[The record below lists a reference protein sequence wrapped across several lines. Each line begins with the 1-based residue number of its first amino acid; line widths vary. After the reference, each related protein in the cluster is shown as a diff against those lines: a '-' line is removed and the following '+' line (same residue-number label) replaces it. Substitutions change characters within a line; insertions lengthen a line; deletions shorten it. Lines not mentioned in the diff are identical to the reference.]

1 MLTLT
6 DEERKR
12 GVATISSGNHGSS
25 VSYAAS
31 LLGIQAVRVIVPENT
46 PRSKVERIRYFGAEV
61 LQMARSYVDDLFT
74 VSEDAI
80 GRAVSFMARQEK
92 FIAEVGSCTTV
103 AAVLEQRERL
113 GGRNI
118 ALVLSGG
125 NIDGSTLCT
134 LLNQYH

>member
-1 MLTLT
+1 M
-6 DEERKR
+6 
-12 GVATISSGNHGSS
+12 
-25 VSYAAS
+25 
-31 LLGIQAVRVIVPENT
+31 
-46 PRSKVERIRYFGAEV
+46 ERIRYFGAEV

-74 VSEDAI
+74 VSEDTI

-92 FIAEVGSCTTV
+92 FIAEAGSCTTV

-125 NIDGSTLCT
+125 NIDGDTLCT